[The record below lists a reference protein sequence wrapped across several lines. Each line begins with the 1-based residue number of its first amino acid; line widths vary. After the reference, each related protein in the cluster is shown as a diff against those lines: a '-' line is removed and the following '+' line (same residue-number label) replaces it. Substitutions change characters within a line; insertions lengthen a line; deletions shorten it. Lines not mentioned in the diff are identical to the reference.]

1 MSCPLHRVTIAL
13 LRVFHEAFRVAHIL
27 GRPIAN
33 RKGQLCN
40 MLIGIDIGG
49 TFTDIVVLEPR
60 TGRLSFLKTPSTPQR
75 LEEGVVRGLEV
86 LREDMGL
93 RIEDVRR
100 VIHGSTVATNALL
113 EGKWARTALITTEGF
128 RDVLEIGRQNRPH
141 IYDLTAQRPRPI
153 VPRELRFEVSERLD
167 YHGSVIR
174 PLDES
179 SVDELVE
186 QLEGGCVQAVAVCLL
201 FSYVNAGHERTV
213 REILKRRLSLPITV
227 SSDII
232 PEFREYERTST
243 TVVNASLRPVIG
255 DYLERLE
262 KEGRRLGLKMDWQIM
277 QSNAGITSSRGAEA
291 QPVRIVLSGPAAGV
305 EGARLVGE
313 QAGFPDLITL
323 DMGGTSTDVSLIN
336 KGRVSVTTDGEIA
349 GHPIKVPMVD
359 IHTIGAGG
367 GSIAWVDRGG
377 ALRVGPKSAGA
388 DPGPACYSRGG
399 REPTVTDAHL
409 LLGRLSPENATGG
422 WFDLD
427 RSRAENAT
435 RERVADPL
443 EMDIETA
450 AEGMLRVADANME
463 RALRLISVERGHDPR
478 EFALLAFGGTGPLHA
493 VGLARML
500 GIRKVL
506 VPATAGVLSAL
517 GLVGTELAH
526 DEVQSI
532 VRSIDAL
539 DPEEV
544 NAVYARLKTT
554 GRNKLLS
561 DGVDKEEIAYRPS
574 ADLRYRGESHEIFV
588 EFADC
593 PISGRMLGELAAA
606 FHDKHQLIY
615 GHAAPEEPVELV
627 NLRLRAIGAVE
638 NVELSPIQG
647 GSFEQARQATRSVHF
662 PRHGWLQTGIF
673 ARDLLPAGASLTGPA
688 IVEGRE
694 STVLLP
700 PGSSA
705 TVDRIGTLIIECDK
719 EEKGR

>member
-1 MSCPLHRVTIAL
+1 
-13 LRVFHEAFRVAHIL
+13 
-27 GRPIAN
+27 
-33 RKGQLCN
+33 

-60 TGRLSFLKTPSTPQR
+60 TGRLAFLKTPSTPLH
-75 LEEGVVRGLEV
+75 LEEGVVRGLEA

-93 RIEDVRR
+93 RIQDAKR

-153 VPRELRFEVSERLD
+153 VPRKLRFEVPERLD
-167 YHGSVIR
+167 YQGRVIR
-174 PLDES
+174 PLDEA
-179 SVDELVE
+179 SVVELGE
-186 QLEGGCVQAVAVCLL
+186 LLEGGPVQAVAVCLL
-201 FSYVNAGHERTV
+201 FSYANDTHEGRV
-213 REILKRRLSLPITV
+213 RELLKRRLNLPITV
-227 SSDII
+227 SSDIL

-262 KEGRRLGLKMDWQIM
+262 KEGRRLGLEMDWQIM
-277 QSNAGITSSRGAEA
+277 QSNAGITSSRGAEE

-323 DMGGTSTDVSLIN
+323 DMGGTSTDVSLI
-336 KGRVSVTTDGEIA
+336 KQGRVSVTTDGEIA

-377 ALRVGPKSAGA
+377 ALRVGPESAGA
-388 DPGPACYSRGG
+388 DPGPACYNRGG

-409 LLGRLSPENATGG
+409 LLGRLSPANATGG
-422 WFDLD
+422 WFDLE
-427 RSRAENAT
+427 RSRAEQAI
-435 RERVADPL
+435 REKVADPL
-443 EMDIETA
+443 GMDIETA

-463 RALRLISVERGHDPR
+463 RALRLISVERGHDAR

-493 VGLARML
+493 VKLASML

-539 DPEEV
+539 DPEKV
-544 NAVYARLKTT
+544 NAIYEQLKAT

-561 DGVDKEEIAYRPS
+561 DGVGEEEIAYRPS

-593 PISGRMLGELAAA
+593 TISGRMLGELAAA

-627 NLRLRAIGAVE
+627 NLRLRAIGAVGK
-638 NVELSPIQG
+638 VELSPIQG
-647 GSFEQARQATRSVHF
+647 GSFEQARQAARNVHF
-662 PRHGWLQTGIF
+662 PGHGWLQTEVF

-705 TVDRIGTLIIECDK
+705 AVDRIGTLIIECDK